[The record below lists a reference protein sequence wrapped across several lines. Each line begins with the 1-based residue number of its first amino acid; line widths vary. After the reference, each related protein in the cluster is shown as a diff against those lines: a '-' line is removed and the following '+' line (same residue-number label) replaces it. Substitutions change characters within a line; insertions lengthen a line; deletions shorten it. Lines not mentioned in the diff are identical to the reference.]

1 MRHQFKRI
9 PLILALLGA
18 CRAQDLP
25 VIHVPAESARVLR
38 EAYQRKIEADRAY
51 ANLERQAVILYATR
65 PGQASSGQQA
75 VVTND
80 PLPGWEWGVSFS
92 EDFSVM
98 VARPKPQPKPE
109 PKPAPCEDSGETH
122 NF

>member
-1 MRHQFKRI
+1 MKVLGI
-9 PLILALLGA
+9 GCWVLAALA
-18 CRAQDLP
+18 VCAQDLP

-51 ANLERQAVILYATR
+51 AALERQAVILYATR

-98 VARPKPQPKPE
+98 VARPKPPKPD